1 MESFTA
7 AVQKAMASPTVKK
20 LRALEQTRVARVTQ
34 KHAARR
40 ARASE
45 TLKSIDAAAK
55 AAAVSAA
62 TRRAADLQAQ
72 ADDLEA
78 QARDVLDFA
87 NAFESDAETE
97 DI

>member
-7 AVQKAMASPTVKK
+7 AVQRAMASPTVKK
-20 LRALEQTRVARVTQ
+20 LRALEQTRVARITQ

-45 TLKSIDAAAK
+45 TLTSIDAAAK
-55 AAAVSAA
+55 AELAKAA

-87 NAFESDAETE
+87 NAFETETE